1 MIIRSAFLEGT
12 VAPEDR
18 AKFDAH
24 MRDVVVPLIGTY
36 PGIRGVN
43 LRQVVEADEGA
54 PPFYMSFDLLFDTLE
69 DMHAALASDTRASV
83 RRQLGEIMPL
93 LQGRV
98 YHVVF
103 DAA

>member
-12 VAPEDR
+12 VAPENR

-36 PGIRGVN
+36 PGIRGVH

-54 PPFYMSFDLLFDTLE
+54 PPLYMTFDLMFDTLE
-69 DMHAALASDTRASV
+69 TMHAALASDTRTSV

-93 LQGRV
+93 LEGRV
-98 YHVVF
+98 YHVVSEL
-103 DAA
+103 A